1 MIVRMTVRDVGTGV
15 AYDVEVTAAP
25 AASVR
30 SLLAA
35 LPVPVADRRCFV
47 GAVPLDPAASLS
59 DSPLLSGS
67 VISVG
72 GPGQVG
78 RLVTDGAVGV
88 LEVVDGPDV
97 GLAVALRPGAHSVA
111 RSASAAL
118 PLRDADVSRSTHAL
132 LEVSADGSLIVT
144 DAGSSNGTWVDGVRL
159 TGESAV
165 SSSNVLQIGGNELR
179 WTPLPAGARRLVRAP
194 DGRVDFDRAFAR
206 APVIPSID
214 VTMPVPPV
222 VTRGPWAAGFLLGG
236 AGSVGAAL
244 FTQTP
249 ILLLGAAVSLAGF
262 LLNHSAQEKQ
272 DREREAE
279 FTRARKAVESTI
291 AAQVKAER
299 RLRQALAPSPVEI
312 SEAATGVRSGLWTRR
327 TGAPYALALRVG
339 VADEPASVTVRGEP
353 WSGFRTP
360 KLSAVPI
367 TVDLGAVGVLG
378 VTGAD
383 GPVHDVLCWLLL
395 QLATLRGPD
404 DLRIVLLSSDD
415 ATNLAWA
422 HWLPH
427 VDAGDTA
434 PFPCWIGN
442 TTATRADRVRELRT
456 LVATRRADRGNQQF
470 EDVVVVLDGALA
482 LRDLPGM
489 DEVLRDGPS
498 VGVYLICADRH
509 SMNECRGLI
518 ETSGDSARL
527 TRSPDGQALTVRVD
541 RLDAATVERLAR
553 ALAPMRDRATLG
565 AAQNAIP
572 GAVRLLDLLD
582 LGTPTAAD
590 VLALWERGR
599 GPRTRV
605 VLGADATGP
614 VHVDLAGQ
622 GPHTM
627 LGGATGAGKSIL
639 LQTLVTSLL
648 LANRPDELNLVLV
661 DFKGGSAFLPF
672 ERCPHVVALIRSTG
686 ETPADVFDD
695 AAAAR
700 VLASIRAE
708 VSRRESVLARYDGE
722 IDRYWRRRLG
732 GADLPPLPRLVLIFD
747 EFGRVLDASP
757 DFIKELVNVAAK
769 GRSLGMHLVLATQS
783 LQGKLSPELKNN
795 VSLRISLR
803 QNEPADSI
811 EVLGVPD
818 AATIPGV
825 LRGRGMIL
833 CTTAETRIPQ
843 PFQSGYLGDS
853 PPGGG
858 AAPAVVRVL
867 SPTDL
872 GTPRPTA
879 APTVDAGPTDQA
891 LTIAAIEDAAGQSG
905 LPAPFRPILPPLPAS
920 LTVDE
925 LPSRWTVAVPDT
937 AVPFA
942 LADDPAGQAQPAEL
956 LDLAGVDR
964 LLVAGGPQSGR
975 TTFARTLITG
985 LAARFRPDE
994 AHLYVVERHPA
1005 GLAEYAALP
1014 HCGGVFSPAE
1024 PDRIRRLVTWLDEEV
1039 QRRTTTRPPPDEA
1052 HPHIVVVVDG
1062 WEHFEDHGDP
1072 AFIETSLVATLRG
1085 VITAGSPLG
1094 VHVVAL
1100 GGQDMLT
1107 HRLPTL
1113 YNRRLLL
1120 PFPKEETRRMQ
1131 LQSGMASPPVLP
1143 GRAIDAGSGR
1153 HVQVCLPTGSA
1164 SAIAAKAHDTPPHR
1178 LPRRFPA
1185 LPTRVDLAAL
1195 GPNPAAVGQG
1205 RSTWIP
1211 LGLGGPDTT
1220 TIGVDLFG
1228 AGPHLMLVSGAG
1240 GTGRTTAAAT
1250 VVHALLRRGIG
1261 VLAVAPPQS
1270 PLPGLL
1276 PDDPGLR
1283 VYTGVTIRDVDLRE
1297 AVAAFGD
1304 EPYAVV
1310 VDDVDRVTV
1319 LPTEQGFA
1327 SSPTLL
1333 DDLIHPAAR
1342 GRRALVVTADAAPL
1356 LTGFPSPL
1364 TRLVNAVMMAGT
1376 RLVLAP
1382 GNRMTAVAH
1391 NITLESDQYL
1401 TGPPGR
1407 GYLSA
1412 GRDPL
1417 LVQVAAIGS
1426 PASAAAA

>member
-1 MIVRMTVRDVGTGV
+1 MIVRLTVRDVGTGV
-15 AYDVEVTAAP
+15 ARDVEVTVAP

-35 LPVPVADRRCFV
+35 LPVPVAARRCFV
-47 GAVPLDPAASLS
+47 GAVPLDPAASLA
-59 DSPLLSGS
+59 DSPLLNGS

-72 GPGQVG
+72 GPGPVG

-88 LEVVDGPDV
+88 LEVIDGPDV
-97 GLAVALRPGAHSVA
+97 GLAVALRPGTHSVA

-118 PLRDADVSRSTHAL
+118 PLRDADVSRSPHAL
-132 LEVSADGSLIVT
+132 LEVSVDGSLTVT
-144 DAGSSNGTWVDGVRL
+144 DGGSSNGTWVDGARL
-159 TGESAV
+159 TGACAV
-165 SSSNVLQIGGNELR
+165 SSSSVLQIGGNDLR

-206 APVIPSID
+206 APVIPTIE
-214 VTMPVPPV
+214 VTMPVRPM
-222 VTRGPWAAGFLLGG
+222 VTRGPLAAGFLLGG

-279 FTRARKAVESTI
+279 FTRARKVVESAI

-299 RLRQALAPSPVEI
+299 RVRHALAPSP
-312 SEAATGVRSGLWTRR
+312 AAIADVASGVRPGLWTRR
-327 TGAPYALALRVG
+327 AGGPYALALRVG

-353 WSGFRTP
+353 WPGFRP
-360 KLSAVPI
+360 PRLSAVPI

-404 DLRIVLLSSDD
+404 DLRIVLLSGDEAKS
-415 ATNLAWA
+415 LAWA
-422 HWLPH
+422 RWLPH
-427 VDAGDTA
+427 LDAGGTA

-456 LVATRRADRGNQQF
+456 LVATRRADRGAQQF

-518 ETSGDSARL
+518 ETSGESARL
-527 TRSPDGQALTVRVD
+527 TRSPDDQALAVRVD
-541 RLDAATVERLAR
+541 RVDGAVVERLAR

-572 GAVRLLDLLD
+572 GAVRLLDLLG
-582 LGTPTAAD
+582 LGTPAAAD

-614 VHVDLAGQ
+614 VYVDLAGQ
-622 GPHTM
+622 GPHAM
-627 LGGATGAGKSIL
+627 LGGATGAGKSVL

-672 ERCPHVVALIRSTG
+672 ERCPHVVSLIRSTG

-708 VSRRESVLARYDGE
+708 VSRRESLLARHDGE
-722 IDRYWRRRLG
+722 IDRYWQKRLA

-757 DFIKELVNVAAK
+757 DFVKELVNVAAK

-795 VSLRISLR
+795 VSLRVSLR
-803 QNEPADSI
+803 QNEPADST
-811 EVLGVPD
+811 EVLGTPD
-818 AATIPGV
+818 AATIPGA

-843 PFQSGYLGDS
+843 PFQSGYLGD
-853 PPGGG
+853 PPSGG
-858 AAPAVVRVL
+858 AAPVAVRAL
-867 SPTDL
+867 NRTDL
-872 GTPRPTA
+872 GALRPAT
-879 APTVDAGPTDQA
+879 AGPTGAVGPSDLV
-891 LTIAAIEDAAGQSG
+891 LTIAAIEDAAGRSG
-905 LPAPFRPILPPLPAS
+905 LPGPFRPILPPLPAT
-920 LTVDE
+920 LTMDE
-925 LPSRWTVAVPDT
+925 LPSLWTAVAPVN
-937 AVPFA
+937 AVPFG
-942 LADDPAGQAQPAEL
+942 LADEPARQAQPADF

-994 AHLYVVERHPA
+994 AHVYVVERHPA
-1005 GLAEYAALP
+1005 GLAEYDALP

-1024 PDRIRRLVTWLDEEV
+1024 PDRIRRLVTWLAEEI
-1039 QRRTTTRPPPDEA
+1039 QRRAGNVLPADGA
-1052 HPHIVVVVDG
+1052 LPHIVVVVDG
-1062 WEHFEDHGDP
+1062 WEHFEDHSDP
-1072 AFIETSLVATLRG
+1072 AFVETSLLATLRG
-1085 VITAGSPLG
+1085 VITAGAPLG
-1094 VHVVAL
+1094 VHVVPL
-1100 GGQDMLT
+1100 GGQDMLN

-1131 LQSGMASPPVLP
+1131 LQTGMASPPVLP

-1153 HVQVCLPTGSA
+1153 HVQLCLPTRSGNA
-1164 SAIAAKAHDTPPHR
+1164 DAVEPHDTPAHR
-1178 LPRRFPA
+1178 LPRQFPV
-1185 LPTRVDLAAL
+1185 LPAHIDLAAL
-1195 GPNPAAVGQG
+1195 GSSPDTARADGAPTG
-1205 RSTWIP
+1205 WIP
-1211 LGLGGPDTT
+1211 LGVGGPDNTT
-1220 TIGVDLFG
+1220 VGIDLFH
-1228 AGPHLMLVSGAG
+1228 ADSHLLLISGTG

-1250 VVHALLRRGIG
+1250 VVHALRRRGIG
-1261 VLAVAPPQS
+1261 VLAVAPLQS
-1270 PLPGLL
+1270 PLPKML
-1276 PDDPGLR
+1276 PDDAGLR
-1283 VYTGVTIRDVDLRE
+1283 VLTGVTFKDSDLRE

-1310 VDDVDRVTV
+1310 VDDLDRITV
-1319 LPTEQGFA
+1319 LPSEQGFA

-1333 DDLIHPAAR
+1333 DDISSPAAR

-1364 TRLVNAVMMAGT
+1364 TRLVNAIVMAGT
-1376 RLVLAP
+1376 RLVLVP
-1382 GNRMTAVAH
+1382 GNRSTAVAH
-1391 NITLESDQYL
+1391 NITLEPDQYL
-1401 TGPPGR
+1401 SGPPGR
-1407 GYLSA
+1407 GYLAA
-1412 GRDPL
+1412 GRTPV
-1417 LVQVAAIGS
+1417 LVQVAAR
-1426 PASAAAA
+1426 

>member
-47 GAVPLDPAASLS
+47 GAVPLDPAASLA
-59 DSPLLSGS
+59 DSPLLSSS

-72 GPGQVG
+72 GPGPVG

-88 LEVVDGPDV
+88 LEVVDGRDV

-118 PLRDADVSRSTHAL
+118 PLRDADVSRSAHAL
-132 LEVSADGSLIVT
+132 LEVSADGSLTVT
-144 DAGSSNGTWVDGVRL
+144 DGGSSNGTWVDGVRL
-159 TGESAV
+159 TGASAV
-165 SSSNVLQIGGNELR
+165 SSSSVLQIGGNELR

-206 APVIPSID
+206 VPVIPTVD
-214 VTMPVPPV
+214 VTMPVQPM
-222 VTRGPWAAGFLLGG
+222 VTRGPLEAGFLLGG

-249 ILLLGAAVSLAGF
+249 ILLLGAAVSVAGF

-291 AAQVKAER
+291 TAQVKTER
-299 RLRQALAPSPVEI
+299 RLREALAPGPAEI
-312 SEAATGVRSGLWTRR
+312 VDVASGVRSGLWTRR
-327 TGAPYALALRVG
+327 AGAAYALALRVG

-353 WSGFRTP
+353 WSGFRPP

-367 TVDLGAVGVLG
+367 TVDLGTVGVLG

-422 HWLPH
+422 RWLPH

-456 LVATRRADRGNQQF
+456 LVATRRADRGARQF
-470 EDVVVVLDGALA
+470 DDVVVVLDGALA

-527 TRSPDGQALTVRVD
+527 TRSPDGQTLTVRVD

-553 ALAPMRDRATLG
+553 ALAPMRDRATVG

-572 GAVRLLDLLD
+572 GAVRLLDLLG
-582 LGTPTAAD
+582 LGMPTSAD

-614 VHVDLAGQ
+614 VFVDLAGQ
-622 GPHTM
+622 GPHAM
-627 LGGATGAGKSIL
+627 LGGATGAGKSVL

-661 DFKGGSAFLPF
+661 DFKGGSSFLPF
-672 ERCPHVVALIRSTG
+672 ERCPHVVSLIRSTG

-695 AAAAR
+695 AAEAR

-708 VSRRESVLARYDGE
+708 VSRRESLLARHDGE
-722 IDRYWRRRLG
+722 IDRYWQKRLA
-732 GADLPPLPRLVLIFD
+732 GADLPPLSRLVLIFD

-757 DFIKELVNVAAK
+757 DFVKELVNVAAK

-795 VSLRISLR
+795 VSLRVSLR
-803 QNEPADSI
+803 QNEPADST
-811 EVLGVPD
+811 EVLGTPD
-818 AATIPGV
+818 AATIPGA

-843 PFQSGYLGDS
+843 PFQSGYLGD
-853 PPGGG
+853 PPPAG
-858 AAPAVVRVL
+858 AAAPVTVRVL
-867 SPTDL
+867 NQTDV
-872 GTPRPTA
+872 GAPRPA
-879 APTVDAGPTDQA
+879 AAGPTGGEEPSDLV
-891 LTIAAIEDAAGQSG
+891 LTIAAIEDAAGRSG
-905 LPAPFRPILPPLPAS
+905 LPEPFRPILPPLPAT
-920 LTVDE
+920 LTMAE
-925 LPSRWTVAVPDT
+925 LPSRWTAVGPVT
-937 AVPFA
+937 AVPFG
-942 LADDPAGQAQPAEL
+942 LADEPARQAQPAEF

-975 TTFARTLITG
+975 TTFARTLISS
-985 LAARFRPDE
+985 LVARFQPDE
-994 AHLYVVERHPA
+994 VHVYVVERHPA

-1039 QRRTTTRPPPDEA
+1039 QRRTATRPSPDEA
-1052 HPHIVVVVDG
+1052 RPHIVVVVDG

-1085 VITAGSPLG
+1085 VITAGTPLG

-1131 LQSGMASPPVLP
+1131 LQTGMASPPVLP

-1153 HVQVCLPTGSA
+1153 HVQVCLPARPA
-1164 SAIAAKAHDTPPHR
+1164 SDLAAEAHDSPPHR
-1178 LPRRFPA
+1178 LPRRFPS

-1195 GPNPAAVGQG
+1195 GSGPTVTADSNQ
-1205 RSTWIP
+1205 STWVP
-1211 LGLGGPDTT
+1211 LGIGGPDAT
-1220 TIGVDLFG
+1220 TIGIDLFE
-1228 AGPHLMLVSGAG
+1228 AGPHLLLISGAG

-1250 VVHALLRRGIG
+1250 VVCALRRRGIG
-1261 VLAVAPPQS
+1261 VLAVAPLQS
-1270 PLPGLL
+1270 PLPTLL
-1276 PDDPGLR
+1276 PDDTGLR
-1283 VYTGVTIRDVDLRE
+1283 VLTGVTIKDTDLRE

-1310 VDDVDRVTV
+1310 VDDVDRITV

-1333 DDLIHPAAR
+1333 DDIIHPGAR
-1342 GRRALVVTADAAPL
+1342 GQRALVVTADATPL

-1364 TRLVNAVMMAGT
+1364 TRLVNAIMMAGA

-1382 GNRMTAVAH
+1382 NGRPAAVAH
-1391 NITLESDQYL
+1391 NITLESDQFL

-1412 GRDPL
+1412 GRTPV
-1417 LVQVAAIGS
+1417 LVQVAA
-1426 PASAAAA
+1426 P